1 MTNRTEPGTCP
12 PDSPNVLPL
21 PPTVSDALDEKQR
34 SKVNKA
40 LLEYARD
47 SAGLQRKAYAAV
59 LDAVSPS
66 HETGGQPVSTTE

>member
-1 MTNRTEPGTCP
+1 MTNSTQPGACP

-21 PPTVSDALDEKQR
+21 PPTVADSLDDKQR
-34 SKVNKA
+34 GKVNKA

-59 LDAVSPS
+59 LDAVSSS
-66 HETGGQPVSTTE
+66 HETGAQTVSETE